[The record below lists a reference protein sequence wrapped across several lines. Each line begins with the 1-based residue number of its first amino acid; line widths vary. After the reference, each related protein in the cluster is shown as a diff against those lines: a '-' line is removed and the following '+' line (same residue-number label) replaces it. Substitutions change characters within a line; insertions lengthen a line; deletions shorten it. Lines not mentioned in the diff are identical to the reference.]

1 MKKIYILF
9 SLAIA
14 IGAFCTSCNDE
25 WTEEQFR
32 QEVSFKAEPNGNG
45 VKFAYLRYRPDGT
58 VRYELPIILSG
69 STMNPDT
76 KTVHVTL
83 DPDTLAVLNNEQYG
97 GRKEIYFQQLD
108 PQYYSFPETVEIP
121 AGECTAVLPIDF
133 TLGGREGNNP
143 LDESEKWVLPLT
155 IVDDDSYDYKAN
167 PRKHYRKAILRI
179 SPFNDY
185 SGSYAA
191 NRYQIAMEGVSSTFQ
206 MDRVRSFVMDDQT
219 IFIYAGTRDID
230 YLDRKNYKVFI
241 KFTDEIIDHVF
252 GKKKIEMWSDN
263 TENNKFKVI
272 TSNELPV
279 PYYTMTEEFDVQ
291 KPYLKRVYI
300 DIHLAYEFVDY
311 TTLPGSEMKYT
322 VNGSLS
328 MERELNTLIPDEDQQ
343 IQW

>member
-1 MKKIYILF
+1 
-9 SLAIA
+9 
-14 IGAFCTSCNDE
+14 
-25 WTEEQFR
+25 
-32 QEVSFKAEPNGNG
+32 
-45 VKFAYLRYRPDGT
+45 
-58 VRYELPIILSG
+58 
-69 STMNPDT
+69 
-76 KTVHVTL
+76 
-83 DPDTLAVLNNEQYG
+83 
-97 GRKEIYFQQLD
+97 
-108 PQYYSFPETVEIP
+108 
-121 AGECTAVLPIDF
+121 
-133 TLGGREGNNP
+133 
-143 LDESEKWVLPLT
+143 
-155 IVDDDSYDYKAN
+155 
-167 PRKHYRKAILRI
+167 
-179 SPFNDY
+179 
-185 SGSYAA
+185 
-191 NRYQIAMEGVSSTFQ
+191 MEGVSSTFQ
-206 MDRVRSFVMDDQT
+206 MNSVRSFVMDDQT
-219 IFIYAGTRDID
+219 IFVYAGTRDID

-272 TSNELPV
+272 TSKELPV